1 MSDLDRAFVE
11 QNPNQ
16 FATLYIDVKNTA
28 KQVSTPPKQIIKQER
43 EMPNMAEVG
52 IKKSTVQARQ
62 EEVLKD
68 AFNSDDEYQ
77 RILNKLKN
85 QG

>member
-1 MSDLDRAFVE
+1 
-11 QNPNQ
+11 
-16 FATLYIDVKNTA
+16 
-28 KQVSTPPKQIIKQER
+28 
-43 EMPNMAEVG
+43 MPNMAEVG